1 MPGSDYFSDAAP
13 PAATTPAPDEGSK
26 NAEGKEGESDSQT
39 AVIPLSVLG
48 GKKFAPGEEVVLQIV
63 SMNED
68 GAVVKYA
75 EGKGEEEEEP
85 PKEEAPPAPAAPP
98 PGGGGNP
105 MSSLMG

>member
-13 PAATTPAPDEGSK
+13 PSATTPAPDEGSK

-48 GKKFAPGEEVVLQIV
+48 GKSFEPGQEVVLQIV

-68 GAVVKYA
+68 SAVVKYA

>member
-48 GKKFAPGEEVVLQIV
+48 GKEFKPGETGAIELTLDPSTFSFKSKLALTLTV
-63 SMNED
+63 S
-68 GAVVKYA
+68 VQT
-75 EGKGEEEEEP
+75 EP
-85 PKEEAPPAPAAPP
+85 EHALTNLTIAAAITPSSEPAQHP
-98 PGGGGNP
+98 
-105 MSSLMG
+105 